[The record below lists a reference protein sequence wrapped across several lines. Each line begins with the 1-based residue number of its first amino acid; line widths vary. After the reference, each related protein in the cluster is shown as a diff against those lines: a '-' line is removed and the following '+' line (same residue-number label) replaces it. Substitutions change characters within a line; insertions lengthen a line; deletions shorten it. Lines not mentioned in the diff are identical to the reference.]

1 MGKVPPV
8 LFHTIYDIVG
18 IVFYVIQT
26 LLIVMMVLGLLLA
39 FNVVNTRNQ
48 FVMSIWQALNALLEP
63 LLKPLRR
70 VLPDTGGVDFSPL
83 LLIVLMQVIMTIL
96 GNVAAATL

>member
-1 MGKVPPV
+1 M
-8 LFHTIYDIVG
+8 LFNTIYDIVG